1 MDYLIDEFFTDSD
14 EDFIRETLQKLS
26 EIKINE
32 YDCYIKETPE
42 GEIEITVIK
51 K

>member
-1 MDYLIDEFFTDSD
+1 MDYLIDEFFNDED

-26 EIKINE
+26 ETRVEE